1 MVRVPGEPGVW
12 VFVAV
17 AQLIF
22 AFFLPGDIAWPAVP
36 ILSLLTM
43 IAAVTR
49 AYQDA
54 ERLRTTD
61 ERQPPT

>member
-12 VFVAV
+12 VFVAA
-17 AQLIF
+17 AQLGAVYI
-22 AFFLPGDIAWPAVP
+22 LPGIWPAVP
-36 ILSLLTM
+36 ILSLIAM

-54 ERLRTTD
+54 ERLRTT
-61 ERQPPT
+61 EEHQPPT

>member
-12 VFVAV
+12 VFVSAAPLV
-17 AQLIF
+17 LAYI
-22 AFFLPGDIAWPAVP
+22 LPGDIVWPAVP
-36 ILSLLTM
+36 VLSLLAM

-54 ERLRTTD
+54 EQLRTTN
-61 ERQPPT
+61 EHQPPT

>member
-12 VFVAV
+12 VFVSAASLV
-17 AQLIF
+17 LVYV
-22 AFFLPGDIAWPAVP
+22 LPSGVIWPAVP
-36 ILSLLTM
+36 VLSLLAM

-61 ERQPPT
+61 EHQPPT